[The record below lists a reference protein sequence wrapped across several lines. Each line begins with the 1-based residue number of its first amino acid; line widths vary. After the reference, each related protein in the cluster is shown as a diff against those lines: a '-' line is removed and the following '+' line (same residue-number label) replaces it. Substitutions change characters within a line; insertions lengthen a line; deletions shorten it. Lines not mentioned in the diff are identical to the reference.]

1 MSDSSSDI
9 NHGDADQQAIVYAD
23 ERPAI
28 GLVVTADNE
37 DAIAR
42 ALLRAAQHDCQVL
55 LTYHGES
62 LPSTFE
68 FVDSESVHVI
78 DPPTAAE
85 SVDYRQ
91 TLTTAARALSLPG
104 MVFHGTGH
112 PKIDY
117 AASLDTFA
125 DGADYCVEPV
135 LQSETGGPAAGTLVA
150 IPAYNE
156 AATIGDVVAGAL
168 EHEDHVLVIDDGS
181 TDGTVEQARAAGA
194 TVLERETNGGYGAAL
209 KTAFREAHKQ
219 RADQLVILDGDG
231 QHDPADIPALLSA
244 LRDDGAD
251 IAIGSRFAAGSDTV
265 IPLYRRVGLA
275 VINLLSNLS
284 LGVVRSRSWI
294 NDTQSGFRA
303 YDRRAIESLL
313 ADEEVGDRMSAST
326 DILYHAH
333 HNDYVIE
340 EVGTTI
346 NYDVAD
352 GSHHSPIAHGTH
364 LVMNIV
370 RTVERDRPIT
380 FLGLPGFLSAFVG
393 LGFGYWTISNFIS
406 TGVFSVGL
414 AVTSMFFVL
423 VGVFACFSAVML
435 HALST
440 QLPES

>member
-1 MSDSSSDI
+1 MSESI
-9 NHGDADQQAIVYAD
+9 AD
-23 ERPAI
+23 EQGSDHESDVTRDQPAL
-28 GLVVTADNE
+28 GVVFDAE
-37 DAIAR
+37 AVDAIAR
-42 ALLRAAQHDCQVL
+42 VVLRASQRGQHVL
-55 LTYHGES
+55 LVHHGEA
-62 LPSTFE
+62 LIRALD
-68 FVDSESVHVI
+68 FVH
-78 DPPTAAE
+78 TAAVHCIE
-85 SVDYRQ
+85 LASTAEAEDYRQ
-91 TLTTAARALSLPG
+91 RLTTAARTLGFPG
-104 MVFHGTGH
+104 VVFHPDPEEYLNHEATLVAFDETG
-112 PKIDY
+112 Y
-117 AASLDTFA
+117 T
-125 DGADYCVEPV
+125 VEAVPQ
-135 LQSETGGPAAGTLVA
+135 LQSGAGAGQVSTLVA

-156 AATIGDVVAGAL
+156 AATVGDVVAGAL

-194 TVLERETNGGYGAAL
+194 MVLERETNGGYGAAL

-231 QHDPADIPALLSA
+231 QHDPADIPALLA
-244 LRDDGAD
+244 PLREGSAD

-303 YDRRAIESLL
+303 YDRRAIASLL

-346 NYDVAD
+346 DYDVAD
-352 GSHHSPIAHGTH
+352 GSHHSPVSHGVH

-370 RTVERDRPIT
+370 KTVERDRPIT
-380 FLGLPGFLSAFVG
+380 FLGVPGFLLSFVG
-393 LGFGYWTISNFIS
+393 LGFGYWTISWRS
-406 TGVFSVGL
+406 RTWTRRG
-414 AVTSMFFVL
+414 
-423 VGVFACFSAVML
+423 
-435 HALST
+435 
-440 QLPES
+440 

>member
-1 MSDSSSDI
+1 MSDPSGDV
-9 NHGDADQQAIVYAD
+9 NHDDADQQTALYAD
-23 ERPAI
+23 ETPAI
-28 GLVVTADNE
+28 GLVVTEDNE
-37 DAIAR
+37 DEIAR
-42 ALLRAAQHDCQVL
+42 ALLRAIRHDCQVL
-55 LTYHGES
+55 LTYRGES
-62 LPSTFE
+62 VPATFD
-68 FVDSESVHVI
+68 FVDPEYLHVI
-78 DPPTAAE
+78 DPPTE
-85 SVDYRQ
+85 TDGIDYRQ
-91 TLTTAARALSLPG
+91 TLTTAARALSFPG
-104 MVFHGTGH
+104 VVFHGTGH
-112 PKIDY
+112 RRIDY
-117 AASLDTFA
+117 AASLNAFD
-125 DGADYCVEPV
+125 DGADYCIEPV
-135 LQSETGGPAAGTLVA
+135 LQSATGEQSAGTLVA

-156 AATIGDVVAGAL
+156 AGTIGDVVAGAL
-168 EHEDHVLVIDDGS
+168 EHEDQVLVIDDGS
-181 TDGTVEQARAAGA
+181 VDATVEQAQTAGA

-219 RADQLVILDGDG
+219 RAEQLVILDGDS
-231 QHDPADIPALLSA
+231 QHDPADIPALLTP
-244 LRDDGAD
+244 LREDDAD
-251 IAIGSRFAAGSDTV
+251 IAIGSRFAAGSETA
-265 IPLYRRVGLA
+265 IPFYRRVGLA

-284 LGVVRSRSWI
+284 LGVVRSASWI
-294 NDTQSGFRA
+294 GDTQSGFRA

-333 HNDYVIE
+333 HNDYTIE

-346 NYDVAD
+346 DYDVAD

-370 RTVERDRPIT
+370 KTVERDRPIT

>member
-1 MSDSSSDI
+1 MSEFRATAEQRSDYDGDGPSDQPALGVVFDTEAVDALARVVLRARQRGQHVLLVH
-9 NHGDADQQAIVYAD
+9 HGEELLQTLDFVH
-23 ERPAI
+23 
-28 GLVVTADNE
+28 TADVHCI
-37 DAIAR
+37 D
-42 ALLRAAQHDCQVL
+42 LAATGGD
-55 LTYHGES
+55 E
-62 LPSTFE
+62 
-68 FVDSESVHVI
+68 
-78 DPPTAAE
+78 
-85 SVDYRQ
+85 DYRQ
-91 TLTTAARALSLPG
+91 RLTTAARTLGFPG
-104 MVFHGTGH
+104 VVFH
-112 PKIDY
+112 PD
-117 AASLDTFA
+117 
-125 DGADYCVEPV
+125 
-135 LQSETGGPAAGTLVA
+135 PAEYLNHEATLVA
-150 IPAYNE
+150 FDEAGYAVEAVPQLQSGTGAGQVSTLVAVPAYNE
-156 AATIGDVVAGAL
+156 ATTIGDVVAGAL

-181 TDGTVEQARAAGA
+181 TDGTVEQARTAGA

-209 KTAFREAHKQ
+209 KTAFREAHRQ

-231 QHDPADIPALLSA
+231 QHDPADIPHLLAA

-294 NDTQSGFRA
+294 GDTQSGFRA

-346 NYDVAD
+346 DYDVAD

-380 FLGLPGFLSAFVG
+380 FLGLPGFLLSFVG
-393 LGFGYWTISNFIS
+393 LGFGYWTISNFIN